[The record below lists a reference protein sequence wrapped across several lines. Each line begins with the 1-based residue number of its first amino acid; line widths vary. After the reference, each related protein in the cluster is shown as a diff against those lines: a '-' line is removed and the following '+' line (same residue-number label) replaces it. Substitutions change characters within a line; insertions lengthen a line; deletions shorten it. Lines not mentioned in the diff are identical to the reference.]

1 MIHKVNAYA
10 ALEQGG
16 ELTPFSYDMSPP
28 VGDEVIMEVK
38 YCGICHTNTSMINN
52 EWGVSQYPLVAGH
65 EVIGRVL
72 EVGEHVK
79 RLKTGEWVG
88 LGFHSGYDLS
98 CPHCLSGDHNLSPS
112 AEGTIM
118 GRHGGFADKVKARE
132 AAIRQLPE
140 GMDYQSVG
148 PLFCAGVTVFNPLLQ
163 YDTKPTD
170 RVAVIGIGGLG
181 HLALQFYS
189 AWGCDVTAFT
199 SPGPKQEEALQLGA
213 DHTLNSRDPRKYP
226 KLPANSTLLSPRS
239 AHRSIGIECVTTL
252 KPKGRFHLLGV
263 LTKPLDLDLQ
273 TIMTRQ
279 LEISSSLVGSPSTID
294 KMIEFACRHDIK
306 PQIEIFSFEQ
316 INKAI
321 ARMESGEPIIGW
333 CSNTESD
340 LNE

>member
-38 YCGICHTNTSMINN
+38 YCGICHTDTSMINN

-213 DHTLNSRDPRKYP
+213 DHTLNSRDPEEISKVASQFD
-226 KLPANSTLLSPRS
+226 LVVSTVGAPLDWNK
-239 AHRSIGIECVTTL
+239 IVTTL
-252 KPKGRFHLLGV
+252 KPKGRLHLLGV

-321 ARMESGEPIIGW
+321 ARMESGEARYRVVL
-333 CSNTESD
+333 EH
-340 LNE
+340 

>member
-38 YCGICHTNTSMINN
+38 YCGICHTDTSMINN

-148 PLFCAGVTVFNPLLQ
+148 LLFCAGVTVFNPLLQ
-163 YDTKPTD
+163 YDTKLTD

-189 AWGCDVTAFT
+189 AGVATLQPSLRLALSRRST
-199 SPGPKQEEALQLGA
+199 SAWCRPHSEL
-213 DHTLNSRDPRKYP
+213 PRP
-226 KLPANSTLLSPRS
+226 RGNIRSCQPIRPCCLHGRRLLDWNK
-239 AHRSIGIECVTTL
+239 IVTTL

-321 ARMESGEPIIGW
+321 ARMESGEARYRVVL
-333 CSNTESD
+333 EH
-340 LNE
+340 